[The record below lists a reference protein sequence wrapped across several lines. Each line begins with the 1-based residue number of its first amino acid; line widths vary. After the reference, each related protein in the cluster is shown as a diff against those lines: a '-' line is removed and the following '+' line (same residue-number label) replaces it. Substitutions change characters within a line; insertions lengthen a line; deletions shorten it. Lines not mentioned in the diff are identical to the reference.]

1 MEDQHP
7 SKVICLEKIFWSYM
21 KRNPKIKMRKAC
33 PLERKRAKITKDDIH
48 SWFHQA
54 IYIYMCA
61 TEPYVRCP
69 KQTTE
74 KCWQNKSL

>member
-33 PLERKRAKITKDDIH
+33 PLERKRAKITKDDID

-54 IYIYMCA
+54 IYIYVCNRA
-61 TEPYVRCP
+61 ICTL
-69 KQTTE
+69 
-74 KCWQNKSL
+74 S